1 MLNDFLR
8 YIEENKLAG
17 KDDKILLAVSG
28 GIDSMVMADLFF
40 KTGFDAGIAHCNF
53 CLRGK
58 ESDKDEELVRKFSV
72 ANKIPFFSKKFNTK
86 AYSKKMGVSIQMA
99 ARDLR
104 YEWFEEVRQSNG
116 FDFIAVAHNLN
127 DNIETLLL
135 NLTRGTGIAGLTG
148 MRPSGNHII
157 RPLLFATRD
166 AIAEYCKM
174 NSITYREDKSNA
186 ETKYTR
192 NKIRHLVLPVLKE
205 INPSIEVTLNET
217 AERLRSIY
225 EIVSDYT
232 ARTRNNLFIRKDS
245 NIILNISLLQ
255 PYLKNRTFLFELFRP
270 FGITEAN
277 LTDFQNI
284 VNGKTGRQ
292 IFTGTHRIIKNRR
305 EIIISEKSEPDD
317 DIIIINTIEEI
328 KKVSFIK
335 SGYVKSI
342 SESFKIPTGNDIAC
356 LDFKKVS
363 FPLIIRKWQPGD
375 FFYPLGMNQ
384 KKKLSD
390 YFIDRKFSKP
400 DKEKALIIE
409 SAGRILWIIG
419 ERIDN
424 RFRVT
429 GSTKKVLVIKA

>member
-1 MLNDFLR
+1 MKSQKNV
-8 YIEENKLAG
+8 I
-17 KDDKILLAVSG
+17 
-28 GIDSMVMADLFF
+28 M
-40 KTGFDAGIAHCNF
+40 
-53 CLRGK
+53 
-58 ESDKDEELVRKFSV
+58 
-72 ANKIPFFSKKFNTK
+72 IPEK
-86 AYSKKMGVSIQMA
+86 
-99 ARDLR
+99 
-104 YEWFEEVRQSNG
+104 W
-116 FDFIAVAHNLN
+116 
-127 DNIETLLL
+127 
-135 NLTRGTGIAGLTG
+135 
-148 MRPSGNHII
+148 
-157 RPLLFATRD
+157 
-166 AIAEYCKM
+166 
-174 NSITYREDKSNA
+174 
-186 ETKYTR
+186 
-192 NKIRHLVLPVLKE
+192 
-205 INPSIEVTLNET
+205 
-217 AERLRSIY
+217 
-225 EIVSDYT
+225 
-232 ARTRNNLFIRKDS
+232 S